1 MTDASQAISTRHRTA
16 SLIMLGLD
24 VVALLVLIFGFTIVV
39 NKFRLIFDD
48 LCEGRSLPA
57 LTRFFLSIPNAVS
70 VVFFA
75 GAIVGLVYKESHVTN
90 KTWTL
95 TINNVVFAA
104 AFIVLL
110 ALCIA
115 MFLPLVGDIG
125 ELGEVKS

>member
-1 MTDASQAISTRHRTA
+1 MTDASPAISTRHRTA
-16 SLIMLGLD
+16 SLIMLCLD
-24 VVALLVLIFGFTIVV
+24 VVGLLVLLFGFTIVV

-95 TINNVVFAA
+95 IINNVVFVAA
-104 AFIVLL
+104 VIVFL
-110 ALCIA
+110 ALVIA